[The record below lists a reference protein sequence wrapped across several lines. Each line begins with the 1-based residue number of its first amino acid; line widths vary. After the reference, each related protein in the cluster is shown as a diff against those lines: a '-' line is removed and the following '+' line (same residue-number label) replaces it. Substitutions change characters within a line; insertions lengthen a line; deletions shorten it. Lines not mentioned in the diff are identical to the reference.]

1 MCCPWRNGISCSEA
15 AVTELLTWQIVD
27 SAFPTGTFTHSW
39 GLEAAWQFGE
49 LPDAGALRGFVD
61 RALLQAGYAHL
72 PFLNEAYRDPEA
84 LAALDER
91 ADTFLINTVANRASR
106 MQGRTLLATA
116 ARIWPS
122 ARVTRVQT
130 LAGDTRAHVAPLS
143 GAVFDALGLPL
154 PTAQRVVLFGTARA
168 VLSAAVRL
176 GIVGSYDAQRLQYAC
191 GSRVEAIAER
201 CASLALEDVA
211 QTAPLIDLLQAGH
224 DRLYSRLFQ
233 S

>member
-1 MCCPWRNGISCSEA
+1 
-15 AVTELLTWQIVD
+15 VTELLTWQIVD
-27 SAFPTGTFTHSW
+27 SAFPTGTFTHSL

-49 LPDAGALRGFVD
+49 LPDANALRGFVEGT
-61 RALLQAGYAHL
+61 LVQAGHAHL
-72 PFLNEAYRDPEA
+72 PFLNEAYRNPDA

-91 ADTFLINTVANRASR
+91 ADAFLVNTVANRASR

-122 ARVTRVQT
+122 ARMKRVQA
-130 LAGDTRAHVAPLS
+130 LAADTRAHVAPLS
-143 GAVFDALGLPL
+143 GAVFEALGLPL
-154 PTAQRVVLFGTARA
+154 PTAQRVVLFGTARG

-191 GSRVEAIAER
+191 GSHVDAIADR
-201 CASLALEDVA
+201 CAPLSLEDVA